1 MKKILKLGIVG
12 GGPGSWIGNIHRIA
26 SRIDGKYKIYAK
38 GLRNPQG
45 LTEYNDNLILILDAF
60 FQFTVYFMIFKLMNG
75 SYRPILTYK
84 NNSLL
89 NNLPRL

>member
-1 MKKILKLGIVG
+1 MI
-12 GGPGSWIGNIHRIA
+12 
-26 SRIDGKYKIYAK
+26 
-38 GLRNPQG
+38 
-45 LTEYNDNLILILDAF
+45 YNDNFIFILDTF
-60 FQFTVYFMIFKLMNG
+60 FQFTVYFMVFKLMNG